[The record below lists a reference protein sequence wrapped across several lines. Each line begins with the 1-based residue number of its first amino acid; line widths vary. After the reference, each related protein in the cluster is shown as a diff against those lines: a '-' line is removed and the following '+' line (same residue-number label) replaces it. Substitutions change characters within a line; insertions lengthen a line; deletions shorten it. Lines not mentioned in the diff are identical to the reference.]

1 MPEPDFEVIG
11 PYKVVR
17 VLGRGGMG
25 TVYQGVHGK
34 TNQAVAV
41 KVISEEM
48 AQHQRFRRRFNAEIQ
63 TLVRLKHPSI
73 VNVIGVGEERGRLF
87 YSMEYIDGENL
98 HQRLKRVKR
107 IAWNQVLDWAI
118 DISSALKHAHD
129 FGIIH
134 RDLKP
139 ANLMLDSQNRIKL
152 TDFGIAKLYGAEE
165 ATVPGSVIGTADF
178 MPPEQAEGQA
188 VTPRSDL
195 YALGAIC
202 YACIA
207 GRPPFTGTNV
217 PEILF
222 NVRYGVYAPIGT
234 LFPDVPEEFAR
245 LIDELLSRSVANR
258 PPTAYLVLSRLQA
271 LRAGLN
277 KTLNKPVPLTS
288 ERETEVGRREERGDE
303 GGGSHRGD
311 GESEKTSIDVSAHPS
326 VADLA
331 LPADSTRLL
340 PPGNDMSPGVERRQ
354 GEVGKRGVIPT
365 KAPATQVAEGDRRGA
380 KDHTLDAAEAPSGG
394 CTSAEGPPSGLQDVR
409 ATNFT
414 EVTEE
419 DRVLTNVLP
428 ELQTRESGVGRWGE
442 ILLTLAAIGACVMGI
457 YYFTRPASPDRLLAP
472 IQEAVENRD
481 EAKLFELE
489 DSIVEFQK
497 LHRDHPDIDVVYRAA
512 EELDFYRKIRTIQG
526 RGGKIDTSDTT
537 LLIDPLRH
545 ISKVHQDDRER
556 SLELLDAFLAAYD
569 SSLLSESQLRW
580 LNFAVRLKREWQE
593 EYESEK
599 YSKSR
604 ESLESYVKRMR
615 RELPAEAFDDHFAAL
630 KELYREVPWAS
641 PLLER
646 LEQELGSARE

>member
-11 PYKVVR
+11 PYRVLR

-34 TNQAVAV
+34 TEQAVAV

-107 IAWNQVLDWAI
+107 IAWAQVLDWAI

-139 ANLMLDSQNRIKL
+139 ANLMLDSHNRIKL

-178 MPPEQAEGQA
+178 MPPEQAEGQP

-245 LIDELLSRSVANR
+245 LIDELLSRSVVNR
-258 PPTAYLVLSRLQA
+258 PPTAYLVLSRLQS
-271 LRAGLN
+271 LRAGLS
-277 KTLNKPVPLTS
+277 KTMGKS
-288 ERETEVGRREERGDE
+288 SIETADDQKEVGKGNVREGE
-303 GGGSHRGD
+303 G
-311 GESEKTSIDVSAHPS
+311 TSIDVSAHPS
-326 VADLA
+326 VAGLA
-331 LPADSTRLL
+331 VPVDSTRLL
-340 PPGNDMSPGVERRQ
+340 PPGNDLRAGPGGLAGQESDKV
-354 GEVGKRGVIPT
+354 RGAVPT
-365 KAPATQVAEGDRRGA
+365 KAPATRVAGGDRKGV
-380 KDHTLDAAEAPSGG
+380 KDQTLDAADAPATGRISE
-394 CTSAEGPPSGLQDVR
+394 EGPPSGIQDVR

-419 DRVLTNVLP
+419 DRVRTSVLP
-428 ELQTRESGVGRWGE
+428 DLKTPEEVSGRWGE
-442 ILLTLAAIGACVMGI
+442 ILITLAAIGACILGI
-457 YYFTRPASPDRLLAP
+457 YYFTRPVSPEKLLGP
-472 IQEAVENRD
+472 IQDAVENRD

-489 DSIVEFQK
+489 ESIGEFQK
-497 LHRDHPDIDVVYRAA
+497 LHRNHPDIDVVYRAA
-512 EELDFYRKIRTIQG
+512 EEIDFLKRLRTIR
-526 RGGKIDTSDTT
+526 RGAGKADTNDTT

-556 SLELLDAFLAAYD
+556 SLELLDALLAAYD
-569 SSLLSESQLRW
+569 PSLLSASQLEW
-580 LNFAVRLKREWQE
+580 LEFAVRLKRDWQE

-599 YSKSR
+599 YSNSR
-604 ESLESYVKRMR
+604 ETLESYVKKMR
-615 RELPAEAFDDHFAAL
+615 RELTVESFDDHFAAL
-630 KELYREVPWAS
+630 KELYRDVPWAL
-641 PLLER
+641 PMLEKF
-646 LEQELGSARE
+646 EQELNQVR

>member
-1 MPEPDFEVIG
+1 MSSPDFEVIG
-11 PYKVVR
+11 PYKVLR

-34 TNQAVAV
+34 TGQAVAV

-107 IAWNQVLDWAI
+107 IAWAQVLDWAI
-118 DISSALKHAHD
+118 DIAGALKHAHD

-134 RDLKP
+134 RDMKP

-258 PPTAYLVLSRLQA
+258 PPTAYLVLSRLQS
-271 LRAGLN
+271 LRAGLS
-277 KTLNKPVPLTS
+277 KTMGRSALVTGDDSK
-288 ERETEVGRREERGDE
+288 EVGKGNVRDVE
-303 GGGSHRGD
+303 G
-311 GESEKTSIDVSAHPS
+311 TSIDVSAHPS
-326 VADLA
+326 VAGLA
-331 LPADSTRLL
+331 VPADSTRLL
-340 PPGNDMSPGVERRQ
+340 PPGNELKGGPGGGAGEESEQGRRAL
-354 GEVGKRGVIPT
+354 PT
-365 KAPATQVAEGDRRGA
+365 KAPATRVAAGDRKGV
-380 KDHTLDAAEAPSGG
+380 KDQTLDAAGVQATGRFSEG
-394 CTSAEGPPSGLQDVR
+394 GPPSGIQDVQ

-419 DRVLTNVLP
+419 DRVRTSVLP
-428 ELQTRESGVGRWGE
+428 DLKTPNEVSGRWGE
-442 ILLTLAAIGACVMGI
+442 ILITLAAIGACVLGI
-457 YYFTRPASPDRLLAP
+457 YYFTRPVSPEKLLGP
-472 IQEAVENRD
+472 IQDALESRD

-489 DSIVEFQK
+489 ESIVEFEK
-497 LHRDHPDIDVVYRAA
+497 LHHAHPDIDVVYRAA
-512 EELDFYRKIRTIQG
+512 EEIDFLKRLRTIR
-526 RGGKIDTSDTT
+526 RGVGKTDISDTA

-556 SLELLDAFLAAYD
+556 SLELLDALLAAYNP
-569 SSLLSESQLRW
+569 SLLSESQLEW
-580 LNFAVRLKREWQE
+580 LNFAVRLKRDWQE

-604 ESLESYVKRMR
+604 ETLESYVQKMR
-615 RELPAEAFDDHFAAL
+615 RELTDESFDDHFVAL
-630 KELYREVPWAS
+630 KELYRDVPWAL
-641 PLLER
+641 PTLER
-646 LEQELGSARE
+646 LEQELNEVR

>member
-1 MPEPDFEVIG
+1 MAEPDFEVIG
-11 PYKVVR
+11 PYKVLR

-34 TNQAVAV
+34 TEQAVAV

-63 TLVRLKHPSI
+63 TLVRLKHPCI

-107 IAWNQVLDWAI
+107 IAWTQVLDWAI
-118 DISSALKHAHD
+118 DIASALKHAHD

-234 LFPDVPEEFAR
+234 LCPDVPEEFAR

-258 PPTAYLVLSRLQA
+258 PPTAYLVLSRLQS
-271 LRAGLN
+271 LRAGLS
-277 KTLNKPVPLTS
+277 KTLGKSGTGNVDDLKDAGKG
-288 ERETEVGRREERGDE
+288 VGKE
-303 GGGSHRGD
+303 G
-311 GESEKTSIDVSAHPS
+311 ENTSIDVSAHPS
-326 VADLA
+326 VAGLA
-331 LPADSTRLL
+331 VPEDSTRLL
-340 PPGNDMSPGVERRQ
+340 PPGDDLRAGSGNKIAGQESDQRR
-354 GEVGKRGVIPT
+354 GAVPT
-365 KAPATQVAEGDRRGA
+365 RAPATRVVGGEGKGV
-380 KDHTLDAAEAPSGG
+380 KDQTLDAAEPRNGG
-394 CTSAEGPPSGLQDVR
+394 RLSDEGPASGLQDVR

-419 DRVLTNVLP
+419 DRVRTSVLP
-428 ELQTRESGVGRWGE
+428 DLKTPEEVSGRWGE
-442 ILLTLAAIGACVMGI
+442 VFITLAAIGACLLAI
-457 YYFTRPASPDRLLAP
+457 YYFTRPVSPERLLGP
-472 IQEAVENRD
+472 IQDAVENRD
-481 EAKLFELE
+481 EAKLLELE
-489 DSIVEFQK
+489 ESIVEFQK
-497 LHRDHPDIDVVYRAA
+497 LHHTHPDIDVVYRAV
-512 EELDFYRKIRTIQG
+512 EEIDFFKRLRTIR
-526 RGGKIDTSDTT
+526 RGAGKTDTSDTT

-556 SLELLDAFLAAYD
+556 SLELLDALLAAYD
-569 SSLLSESQLRW
+569 PALLSESQLGW
-580 LNFAVRLKREWQE
+580 LEFASRLKREWQE
-593 EYESEK
+593 EVASEK

-604 ESLESYVKRMR
+604 ETLESYVQKMR
-615 RELPAEAFDDHFAAL
+615 RELTAESFEDHFAAL
-630 KELYREVPWAS
+630 KELYRDVPWAL
-641 PLLER
+641 PILER
-646 LEQELGSARE
+646 LEQEFDQAR